1 MSTVENL
8 PQNGKVKLLMGQF
21 SFLEENIDGVFK
33 AIIHQINGVFECD
46 TIDEAEE
53 LGEAM
58 LSDYESYLV
67 PASYK
72 GEIDLTE
79 IESIGDTL

>member
-1 MSTVENL
+1 MSTVEDL

-21 SFLEENIDGVFK
+21 SFLEESIDGVYKAIVHTIDGVF
-33 AIIHQINGVFECD
+33 EYD

-53 LGEAM
+53 NGEAM
-58 LSDYESYLV
+58 LSDFESYLV

-79 IESIGDTL
+79 IESIG

>member
-1 MSTVENL
+1 MSLIEKL

-21 SFLEENIDGVFK
+21 SFLEEEIDGVFK
-33 AIIHQINGVFECD
+33 AIIHTIDAVFEYD
-46 TIDEAEE
+46 TEDEACEA
-53 LGEAM
+53 GENM

-79 IESIGDTL
+79 LEKIG

>member
-1 MSTVENL
+1 MSLIEKL

-21 SFLEENIDGVFK
+21 SFLEEEIDGVFK
-33 AIIHQINGVFECD
+33 AIIHTIYAVFEYD
-46 TIDEAEE
+46 TEDEACEA
-53 LGEAM
+53 GENM

-79 IESIGDTL
+79 LEKIG